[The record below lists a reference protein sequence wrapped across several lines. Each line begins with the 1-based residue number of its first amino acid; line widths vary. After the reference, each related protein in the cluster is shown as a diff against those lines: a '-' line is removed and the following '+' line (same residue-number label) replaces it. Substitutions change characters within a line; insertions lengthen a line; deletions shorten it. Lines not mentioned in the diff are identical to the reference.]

1 MEYWTLKLFEVKA
14 AVLSFW
20 IVEDNNIQSE
30 LSCSLAISNLTV
42 AIYNE
47 IAQYKMSALMKR
59 NGNVTKDK

>member
-47 IAQYKMSALMKR
+47 IAQLK
-59 NGNVTKDK
+59 